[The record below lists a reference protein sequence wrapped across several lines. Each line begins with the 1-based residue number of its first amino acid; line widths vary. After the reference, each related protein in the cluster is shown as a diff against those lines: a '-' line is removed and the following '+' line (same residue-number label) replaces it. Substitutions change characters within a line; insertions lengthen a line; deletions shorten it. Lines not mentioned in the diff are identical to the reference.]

1 MLKYSVIIPVYNVEE
16 YLPKCVE
23 SVLGQVARAPFE
35 ILLVDDGSTDGSGA
49 LCDELAHGD
58 DRIQVIHQPNKGAST
73 ARNTGLRAAKG
84 EYILFLDS
92 DDWWEPTLLATLDK
106 LILEK
111 ADMAVFG
118 YRMVYENG
126 LGVLQ
131 KPAAIPEGEN
141 GTTYLQ
147 RLFQCESMPLPF
159 PWAYAYSRQFLLE
172 NEVFYREEMQVSEDF
187 EFNMRVIPLAKNI
200 TGTDKALYNYLQRG
214 NSLTASVSGKKLMDN
229 LQCKVDV
236 FRRYPVPAV
245 AREYIWNALLMPQVP
260 RDERKPLIDLV
271 RQNRDILRCVSGMQ
285 FRLASLLIRLLGC
298 VAGAKC
304 FWALVGMKQK
314 VKSLL
319 RK

>member
-1 MLKYSVIIPVYNVEE
+1 MLKYSVIIPVYNVKE

-23 SVLGQVARAPFE
+23 SALRQNTSASFE

-49 LCDELAHGD
+49 LCDELACGD
-58 DRIQVIHQPNKGAST
+58 TRIRVIHQSNKGASA

-92 DDWWEPTLLATLDK
+92 DDWWEPTLLAMLDK

-111 ADMAVFG
+111 ADMVVFG

-147 RLFQCESMPLPF
+147 RLFQCESLPLPF
-159 PWAYAYSRQFLLE
+159 PWAYAYSRQLLLK
-172 NEVFYREEMQVSEDF
+172 NEVFYREELQVSEDF
-187 EFNMRVIPLAKNI
+187 EFNMRAVPLAKKI
-200 TGTDKALYNYLQRG
+200 VGTDKALYNYLQRG
-214 NSLTASVSGKKLMDN
+214 NSLTASVSGEKVMDN
-229 LQCKVDV
+229 LQCKADV

-245 AREYIWNALLMPQVP
+245 TREYIWNVLLIPQVP
-260 RDERKPLIDLV
+260 RDERKPLLAFV

-285 FRLASLLIRLLGC
+285 FRLASLLIRSLGC

-304 FWALVGMKQK
+304 FWALAEMKK
-314 VKSLL
+314 NVKNLL